1 MKSGFLVVF
10 QREIDN
16 TQKAQV
22 EAQVDAQVEVSVM
35 RACQK
40 TPLSSGDIVIAL
52 GHRQLSGNL
61 RKALVKLRKEGFIE
75 FTVKDKPRSKNQ
87 KYRLTEKGKK
97 HLSGSGE
104 EKPRE
109 VSA

>member
-22 EAQVDAQVEVSVM
+22 EAQVEILIM

-40 TPLSSGDIVIAL
+40 TPLSSGEIVIAL
-52 GHRQLSGNL
+52 GHKQLSGNV
-61 RKALVKLRKEGFIE
+61 RKALVKLRKEGFLE
-75 FTVKDKPRSKNQ
+75 FTIKDKPRSKNQ
-87 KYRLTEKGKK
+87 KYRLTETGKK
-97 HLSGSGE
+97 HL
-104 EKPRE
+104 
-109 VSA
+109 